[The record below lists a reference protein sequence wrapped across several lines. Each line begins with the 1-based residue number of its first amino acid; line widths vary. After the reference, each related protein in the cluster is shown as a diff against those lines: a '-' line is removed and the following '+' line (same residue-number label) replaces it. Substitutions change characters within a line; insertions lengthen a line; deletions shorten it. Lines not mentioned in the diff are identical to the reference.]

1 MRPRIFIGSS
11 KEGLYIAG
19 QIKAYFSKDF
29 DCYLWSDDI
38 FKYNDNYLET
48 LMKEASLFDFGF
60 MVCTNDDWTKSRGV
74 EQGAPRDNVIFEYGL
89 FLGRLGRERA
99 YIIHDKSIKLPS
111 DLHGITLASFEVND
125 GVITSHDKPF
135 EVLLE
140 RLHNEIVG
148 KIEIGLLGMLPS
160 TVLAIGYFENFVKP
174 VCEYLTIHETIDVD
188 GEHCHCSKF
197 KVVIPRDLDA
207 DIKKRALIYHRKQS
221 YKELQ
226 IPTDSR
232 SYPLYVSI
240 EKEGSEVVLSD
251 MPTTLNGIDKAID
264 MYLRKGHIGKTQEQQ
279 LLEDRELRN
288 FTMVLSKL
296 VANDAFCKEIICIE
310 TEKL

>member
-1 MRPRIFIGSS
+1 
-11 KEGLYIAG
+11 
-19 QIKAYFSKDF
+19 
-29 DCYLWSDDI
+29 
-38 FKYNDNYLET
+38 
-48 LMKEASLFDFGF
+48 
-60 MVCTNDDWTKSRGV
+60 
-74 EQGAPRDNVIFEYGL
+74 
-89 FLGRLGRERA
+89 
-99 YIIHDKSIKLPS
+99 
-111 DLHGITLASFEVND
+111 
-125 GVITSHDKPF
+125 
-135 EVLLE
+135 
-140 RLHNEIVG
+140 
-148 KIEIGLLGMLPS
+148 
-160 TVLAIGYFENFVKP
+160 
-174 VCEYLTIHETIDVD
+174 
-188 GEHCHCSKF
+188 
-197 KVVIPRDLDA
+197 VVIPRNLDA

-288 FTMVLSKL
+288 FTIVLSKL
-296 VANDAFCKEIICIE
+296 VANDAFCKEIICIG